1 MITLSPFKRRLVY
14 VGVFEVFAIL
24 FSTLILMVLSDSGAD
39 DSLPVAVMVSAAAVA
54 WNYTYNS
61 LFEAWERRNQV
72 MDRTLRLR
80 CAHAIGFE
88 GGLILICLPI
98 YMLWYGV
105 GVWTAFMMEVTLLVF
120 FLVYTFFFTL
130 GFDKIF
136 VLPHQVPQAPAES

>member
-105 GVWTAFMMEVTLLVF
+105 CVWTAFMMEVTLLVF

-130 GFDKIF
+130 GFDKTF
-136 VLPHQVPQAPAES
+136 VLPHQVPQAPVES